1 MNFAH
6 GEWANAG
13 EVFEGSDF
21 LLKGSV
27 AMTQQLDQHLV
38 VNDSTIRREY
48 SVRLIDAKGRLVQD
62 FTVTLRRGN
71 EVVRARSK
79 NGRGFATIGFTA
91 ANYRK
96 LLVLSVTAPGISL
109 QKTISLFT
117 ATPIVLRAAGRPP
130 ARARPG
136 GEVLT
141 NARHPVRCRTGG
153 TSARRLRSRSCD
165 PASSGQPVGPT
176 GPWVGDQRLWLQQ
189 AGAPSVSLADGAR

>member
-38 VNDSTIRREY
+38 VADSTIRREY
-48 SVRLIDAKGRLVQD
+48 SIRLIDAKGRLVRD

-96 LLVLSVTAPGISL
+96 PVVLSVTAPGINV

-117 ATPIVLRAAGRPP
+117 ATPIVLRAKR
-130 ARARPG
+130 
-136 GEVLT
+136 
-141 NARHPVRCRTGG
+141 
-153 TSARRLRSRSCD
+153 
-165 PASSGQPVGPT
+165 
-176 GPWVGDQRLWLQQ
+176 
-189 AGAPSVSLADGAR
+189 